1 MILIACELK
10 LWSSQARMLFDAK
23 AWNDFNFDKTK
34 KEAVVQNVVHKQ
46 VGVLNRDG
54 YYDCF
59 DRVEEGFINPSATSI
74 VIPATSAAELLQRK
88 EVL

>member
-1 MILIACELK
+1 MILTLTK
-10 LWSSQARMLFDAK
+10 Q
-23 AWNDFNFDKTK
+23 K

-59 DRVEEGFINPSATSI
+59 DKGVEEGFINPSATSI